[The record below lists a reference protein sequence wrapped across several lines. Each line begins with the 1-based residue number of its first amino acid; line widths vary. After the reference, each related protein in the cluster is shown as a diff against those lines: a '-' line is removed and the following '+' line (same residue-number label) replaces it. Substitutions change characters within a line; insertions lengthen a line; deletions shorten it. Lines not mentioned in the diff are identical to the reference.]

1 MTKYEFLQTC
11 TIDDFAA
18 FVTSLIEN
26 TEYRILGMLSQ
37 NGIDASIVNLS
48 FELQCLQNK
57 AMLLAEYKPTEA
69 EDDT

>member
-18 FVTSLIEN
+18 FVTSLIEG
-26 TEYRILGMLSQ
+26 TEDRILGMLSQ
-37 NGIDASIVNLS
+37 SGPDVSIVNLS
-48 FELQCLQNK
+48 FELRCAQNK
-57 AMLLAEYKPTEA
+57 AMLLAEHSRTEA

>member
-1 MTKYEFLQTC
+1 MTTYEFLQTC

-26 TEYRILGMLSQ
+26 TEDRIIGMLSQ
-37 NGIDASIVNLS
+37 NGIDVSMVTLS
-48 FELQCLQNK
+48 FELRCAQNK
-57 AMLLAEYKPTEA
+57 AMLLAEHLQTEA